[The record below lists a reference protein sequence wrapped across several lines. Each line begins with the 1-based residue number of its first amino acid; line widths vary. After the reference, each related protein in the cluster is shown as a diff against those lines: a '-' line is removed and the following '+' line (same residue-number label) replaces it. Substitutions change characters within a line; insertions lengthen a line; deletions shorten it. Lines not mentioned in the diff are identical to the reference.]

1 MLTQRRMCHT
11 LHQPFLPCLISQDK
25 RRSALPCTH
34 LLIWQGNA
42 SFGYCECTLIL
53 SLLFT
58 GWPPGVLGWVRGGSG
73 RLLLL
78 GLLRVLPLLGMVVRG
93 LPGSLGGRFTIGPE
107 LGLSAAALEGPC
119 DVLPVV
125 AKAPVNLLL
134 DRQW

>member
-1 MLTQRRMCHT
+1 M
-11 LHQPFLPCLISQDK
+11 
-25 RRSALPCTH
+25 
-34 LLIWQGNA
+34 
-42 SFGYCECTLIL
+42 
-53 SLLFT
+53 
-58 GWPPGVLGWVRGGSG
+58 LGWVRGGSG